1 MERRSAHVIGRCFG
15 TTVVGPRGQVVIPA
29 EARKEIEVDAGSKL
43 LVFGHFNGQGLI
55 FVKVE
60 VAEDLLNIMTSKL
73 DEVARVVK
81 ESKASGAGM
90 DDAGSPGE

>member
-1 MERRSAHVIGRCFG
+1 MERRNEQVIGRCFG
-15 TTVVGPRGQVVIPA
+15 TTVVGPRGQVVIPV

-60 VAEDLLNIMTSKL
+60 VAEELLNVMSSKL
-73 DEVARVVK
+73 DEVARMVK
-81 ESKASGAGM
+81 ESKIADVGTE
-90 DDAGSPGE
+90 DEGS